1 MSQSAEQGIRA
12 YLEGLGRKPARAR
25 ATVDREAVKAVKD
38 QIKAATDPIEK
49 LRLHRE
55 LAEVSTPRLPEV
67 EDDSADEATFVEHAR
82 EWAESE
88 GIPLDAFAALKVPT
102 AVLQRAGLPTR
113 APRSSAG
120 SSRGSGGGSSRGPAI
135 RSEDVLKAARDLV
148 DGWRLTELAAA
159 LGREV
164 ATVRN
169 HVNALVE
176 RGDLVVTGEDASRP
190 GRPAKLYKLR

>member
-1 MSQSAEQGIRA
+1 MSETAEQGIRA
-12 YLEGLGRKPARAR
+12 YLEGLGTKPARPR
-25 ATVDREAVKAVKD
+25 PTVDREAVRAVKD

-67 EDDSADEATFVEHAR
+67 EEDPGHEAVFIEHAR
-82 EWAESE
+82 SWAESE
-88 GIPLDAFAALKVPT
+88 GIPLDAFAALKVPVS
-102 AVLQRAGLPTR
+102 VLQRAGLPTTGAR
-113 APRSSAG
+113 RPSS
-120 SSRGSGGGSSRGPAI
+120 GGSSGGSRGPII
-135 RSEDVLKAARDLV
+135 RAEDVLKAARDLV
-148 DGWRLTELAAA
+148 DGFRLTELAAA

-169 HVNALVE
+169 HVNTLVE
-176 RGDLVVTGEDASRP
+176 RGDLIVTGEDASRQ